1 MTPFGFR
8 VVCFEPLSC
17 NIIQALNI
25 LFINIFLNSPYSET
39 GKGGSFLFRIEVLC
53 YLSIKYLQTVE
64 TKRGLCKRKLEWY
77 FRLFIFLV
85 LVLK

>member
-39 GKGGSFLFRIEVLC
+39 GKGGVFFVPHRSSVLPINQVFTDC
-53 YLSIKYLQTVE
+53 
-64 TKRGLCKRKLEWY
+64 
-77 FRLFIFLV
+77 
-85 LVLK
+85 

>member
-8 VVCFEPLSC
+8 VVCFEPLAC

-25 LFINIFLNSPYSET
+25 LFINIFLNSPYSES
-39 GKGGSFLFRIEVLC
+39 GGGSFLFRMEVLC

-64 TKRGLCKRKLEWY
+64 TKWGLYKRKLEWY

-85 LVLK
+85 LILK